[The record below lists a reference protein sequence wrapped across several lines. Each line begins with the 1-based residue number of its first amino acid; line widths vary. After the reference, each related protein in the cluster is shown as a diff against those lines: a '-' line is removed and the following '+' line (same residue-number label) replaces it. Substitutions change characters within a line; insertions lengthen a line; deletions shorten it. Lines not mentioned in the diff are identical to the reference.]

1 MPISKT
7 TQQNLR
13 TARRIQLAM
22 ALGYSGLG
30 AWCLLHP
37 TSAIRLSL
45 SPQYITLDRAPVL
58 IMRCFGAQAMTCG
71 LLLGVADMTRK
82 SFLAFG
88 AAMVPY
94 LGFNAW
100 FGVGPGRGVFT
111 PWLWLDFVGNVGFF
125 VGSLWCARLIGE
137 AEDVQKKE

>member
-1 MPISKT
+1 MLT
-7 TQQNLR
+7 LHQNLKQR
-13 TARRIQLAM
+13 
-22 ALGYSGLG
+22 
-30 AWCLLHP
+30 CLLYP

-45 SPQYITLDRAPVL
+45 APQYITLDRAPVL

-71 LLLGVADMTRK
+71 LLVGVADMSRK

-100 FGVGPGRGVFT
+100 FGIGPGRGVFT

-125 VGSLWCARLIGE
+125 VGSLWCAQLVGE
-137 AEDVQKKE
+137 AEGESDEKGKTK